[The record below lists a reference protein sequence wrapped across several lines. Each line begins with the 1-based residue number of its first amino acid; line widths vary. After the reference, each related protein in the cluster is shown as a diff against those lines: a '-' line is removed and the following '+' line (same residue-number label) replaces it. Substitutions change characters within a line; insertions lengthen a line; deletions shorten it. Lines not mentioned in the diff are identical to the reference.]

1 MFALVS
7 YALHWSQN
15 GLSLEPGNKNLGWLP
30 TFTLLKSRSES
41 MDFIFSRKWGISIWE
56 NDDPL
61 KLSFSFD
68 LLSFQPRS
76 SEVLSGDSFL
86 HFSGSLEAPRVI
98 FARSKPLPTQ
108 SGALAT
114 VIGQRKSK
122 SVKVTVRVRVRA
134 YFFIITCWLYVT
146 AGDLIATRRSDSFSK
161 WQRNCHLIKPKLQ
174 RTFQN
179 GGSKLSYH

>member
-1 MFALVS
+1 MLALVS
-7 YALHWSQN
+7 YVLHWSQN
-15 GLSLEPGNKNLGWLP
+15 GLSLEPGDKNLGWLP
-30 TFTLLKSRSES
+30 TFTPLESRSES
-41 MDFIFSRKWGISIWE
+41 MDFVFSRKWGISIWE

-76 SEVLSGDSFL
+76 NKVLSRDSFL

-122 SVKVTVRVRVRA
+122 SVKVTVRVRA
-134 YFFIITCWLYVT
+134 YFLIITCWIYVT
-146 AGDLIATRRSDSFSK
+146 AGDLIAIRRSDSFSK
-161 WQRNCHLIKPKLQ
+161 WQRNCHLIKTKAPKDFPKLW
-174 RTFQN
+174 
-179 GGSKLSYH
+179 SKLSYH